1 VTGERA
7 LLRRAVLAVGALVT
21 VTIVLSGC
29 FPGVPPAEPR
39 PSSTSSYAGPNA
51 SEIAPLR
58 GTTVPAGSVRR
69 PALAAKIDNLED
81 ARPQWGLER
90 ADVVFEEL
98 VEGGLTRYLGVWH
111 SDVPDLIG
119 PIRSIRPM
127 DPDIV
132 APFGGIIAY
141 SGGQPIFVGMME
153 ATGLYNAVHG
163 NADTAGLFFR
173 TDERE
178 SPHDVLLRAP
188 ELISA
193 HRELAAPP
201 QQFAYGLDA
210 ASSSAGRSGD
220 PVSRIDVVFSD
231 SRYPAWAWSAK
242 RGQYLRLQE
251 GAPDTDSAGAQ
262 LGATNVV
269 VLRVAI
275 DRTFGSVPKTV
286 LVGSGKGWL
295 ATGGKAVPISW
306 SKASSAAPIQLL
318 DDLGLPARLAA
329 GNTWFELLPDDGL
342 LTLTP

>member
-1 VTGERA
+1 M
-7 LLRRAVLAVGALVT
+7 T

-286 LVGSGKGWL
+286 LVGSGDGWL
-295 ATGGKAVPISW
+295 ATGGKAVHVTW
-306 SKASSAAPIQLL
+306 SKAASAAPIQLL
-318 DDLGLPARLAA
+318 DDLGLPARLAP
-329 GNTWFELLPDDGL
+329 GNTWIELLPDDGL